1 MANTLEQLKKSKTKV
16 AADQDQILDVAHE
29 LENLTKE
36 KAEALAYE
44 LSNNEGQNEFRL
56 GGVFSVIKSNGW
68 FEGFKDFKAYV
79 SEKFGIEYR
88 KAQYCINIYDKL
100 VSEQI
105 SWSKVS
111 SLNSWTKVCILV
123 PVLTAENVEEWVAKA
138 ADVNCDTLKA
148 LVKAAT
154 TAGAPEEEDVP
165 ITSEVVKMAFTVHP
179 DQKVTIIQAIEKAKG
194 EVNTEHSTVALE
206 NICLGY
212 LSGSVQ
218 ANKPVGTLKEQM
230 KAVGFNQV
238 LAIFGTLWPEIE
250 LEIGLDK
257 VDDNGDALKAA

>member
-1 MANTLEQLKKSKTKV
+1 MTNTLEQLKKSKTK
-16 AADQDQILDVAHE
+16 AAATDQDQILDVAHE

-36 KAEALAYE
+36 SAEALAYE
-44 LSNNEGQNEFRL
+44 LANNEGQNEFRL

-105 SWSKVS
+105 SWTKVQG
-111 SLNSWTKVCILV
+111 LGWTKLSILV
-123 PVLTAENVEEWVAKA
+123 PVITAENVDEWVAKA
-138 ADVNCDTLKA
+138 LEVNCDTLKA

-154 TAGAPEEEDVP
+154 TVASPDEDDTP
-165 ITSEVVKMAFTVHP
+165 ITTDVVKMAFTVHP
-179 DQKVTIIQAIEKAKG
+179 DQKATIVQAIEKAKG
-194 EVNTEHSTVALE
+194 EVSTEHSTVALE

-212 LSGSVQ
+212 LSGSIQ
-218 ANKPVGTLKEQM
+218 ANKPVTSLKEQM
-230 KAVGFNQV
+230 KSVGFNQV
-238 LAIFGTLWPEIE
+238 LAIFGEIWPSID
-250 LEIGLDK
+250 LEVGLDN